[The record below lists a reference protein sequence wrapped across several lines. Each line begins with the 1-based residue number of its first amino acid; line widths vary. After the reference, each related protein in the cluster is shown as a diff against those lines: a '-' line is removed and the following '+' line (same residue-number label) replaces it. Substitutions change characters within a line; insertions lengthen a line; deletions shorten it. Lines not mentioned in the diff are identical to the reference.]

1 MGNGNNGQKH
11 VWESFRDENVCKK
24 HKTSIG
30 MLYNTHLNIPR
41 NVNLNPQTNAP
52 YRKRKLLIN
61 EPKQREE
68 NRKDQEQE
76 NILIDKRATTHLTKN
91 FSLPYEIFEAT
102 EIITFSK
109 VSKMVLEFFSQ

>member
-76 NILIDKRATTHLTKN
+76 NILIIIRVSHCRQ
-91 FSLPYEIFEAT
+91 EIRH
-102 EIITFSK
+102 K
-109 VSKMVLEFFSQ
+109 